1 MVGVWTHPNRKDY
14 GMSPRFALRRTVVV
28 ASASALLLG
37 TALVSGSTVANAATT
52 PKTGGI
58 LTFLEHEPRLDH
70 LDPAR
75 IYTGRD
81 LAFMNSF
88 HTRTLVAYN
97 PVPGAAGA
105 NLVPDLATNTGVP
118 SNEAKTWKFT
128 LRPGTKF
135 EDGTP
140 ITCEHVQYGSSRVFA
155 QDVINNGPT
164 YMLSWLDIPKD
175 KDGNSIYVGPYKS
188 TKAAQA
194 AFNKAVSCSKD
205 NRTITFNL
213 NKSIADFNYLATYG
227 VISPV
232 QKKKDTGDKYD
243 LNPQAT
249 GPYKIVENSKNQL
262 RMVRNTNWSKAS
274 DPVRTPYPDEVII
287 QFGLDEEVIDQIML
301 EDTIPTA
308 VNFGGPLPTNKDKFF
323 TDSKLK
329 NRRMN
334 NSDPYA
340 IYIAFNVKAMPCIEI
355 RQAMYHARDAKALLD
370 YAGGPTYA
378 GSYATGVISPLV
390 AADYAPTKVVGPG
403 SPDFMPEGNVTK
415 AKALMEIA
423 KTKCPADYKK
433 ATEDGIMMDVR
444 QSVTL
449 NDTIPINEA
458 AYARAG
464 IKVKWNIISSGYYS
478 TVMNP
483 AKQNDTSASGWGAD
497 WANASTVIPE
507 LFASFG
513 GFNLSQNSADPAYK
527 AFEDKVN
534 IAMKTTDR
542 KKQAAMWKELDA
554 YAMKQMWVLPTTFGK
569 AQEVWGSQVS
579 GVFFWVP
586 QGNPAYGKMWIN
598 N

>member
-1 MVGVWTHPNRKDY
+1 
-14 GMSPRFALRRTVVV
+14 MSPRFALRRTVVI
-28 ASASALLLG
+28 ASASALLFG
-37 TALVSGSTVANAATT
+37 TALVSGTNAANAAAT

-58 LTFLEHEPRLDH
+58 LTLLEHEPRLDH
-70 LDPAR
+70 LDPSR

-118 SNEAKTWKFT
+118 SNAAKTWKFT

-140 ITCEHVQYGSSRVFA
+140 ITCEHVQYGTSRVFA

-164 YMLSWLDIPKD
+164 YLLSWLDIPKD
-175 KDGNSIYVGPYKS
+175 ADGNSIYVGPYKS
-188 TKAAQA
+188 TPEAQA
-194 AFNKAVSCSKD
+194 AYNKAVSCSKD
-205 NRTITFNL
+205 NRTITFQL

-227 VISPV
+227 VISPI

-243 LNPQAT
+243 LNPQST
-249 GPYKIVENSKNQL
+249 GPYKIVENSKTQL
-262 RMVRNTNWSKAS
+262 RMVRNSNWSKAT
-274 DPVRTPYPDEVII
+274 DPIRTPYPDEVII

-308 VNFGGPLPTNKDKFF
+308 INFGGPLPTNKDKFF
-323 TDSKLK
+323 SNPALK

-340 IYIAFNVKAMPCIEI
+340 NYIAFNVKAMPCLEI
-355 RQAMYHARDAKALLD
+355 RQAMYYSRDAKALLD
-370 YAGGPTYA
+370 YAGGPEFA

-390 AADYAPTKVVGPG
+390 ATDYAPTKVVGPG
-403 SPDFMPEGNVTK
+403 SPDFKPEGNITK

-433 ATEDGIMMDVR
+433 ATEDGITMDVR
-444 QSVTL
+444 QSVAL

-464 IKVKWNIISSGYYS
+464 IKVKWNIIKSGYYS

-483 AKQNDTSASGWGAD
+483 AKQKDMSASGWGAD

-513 GFNLSQNSADPAYK
+513 GFNLSQNTEDPAYK

-554 YAMKQMWVLPTTFGK
+554 YAMKQMWVLPTVFGK
-569 AQEVWGSQVS
+569 AQEVWGSQLAN
-579 GVFFWVP
+579 VFFWVP
-586 QGNPAYGKMWIN
+586 QGNPAYGKIWIN

>member
-1 MVGVWTHPNRKDY
+1 
-14 GMSPRFALRRTVVV
+14 MSPRFALRRAVVV
-28 ASASALLLG
+28 ASASALLFG
-37 TALVSGSTVANAATT
+37 TALVSGTTAATAATT

-58 LTFLEHEPRLDH
+58 LTLLEHEPRLDH
-70 LDPAR
+70 LDPSR

-97 PVPGAAGA
+97 PVPGKAGA

-140 ITCEHVQYGSSRVFA
+140 ITCEHVQYGTSRVFA

-164 YMLSWLDIPKD
+164 YLLSWLDIPKD

-194 AFNKAVSCSKD
+194 AYNKAVSCSAD
-205 NRTITFNL
+205 HRTITFQL

-227 VISPV
+227 VISPI
-232 QKKKDTGDKYD
+232 QQKKDTGDKYD
-243 LNPQAT
+243 LWPQAT
-249 GPYKIVENSKNQL
+249 GPYKIVQNDKTQL
-262 RMVRNTNWSKAS
+262 RMVRNPNWSKAT
-274 DPVRTPYPDEVII
+274 DGFRTPYPDEVII

-308 VNFGGPLPTNKDKFF
+308 INFGGPLPTNRDKFF
-323 TDSKLK
+323 NDPALK

-340 IYIAFNVKAMPCIEI
+340 NYIAFNVKAMPCIEI
-355 RQAMYHARDAKALLD
+355 RQAMYYSRNAKALLD

-390 AADYAPTKVVGPG
+390 ATDYAPTKVVGPG
-403 SPDFMPEGNVTK
+403 SPDFMPEGNIPK
-415 AKALMEIA
+415 AKALMETA

-433 ATEDGIMMDVR
+433 ATEDGITMDVR
-444 QSVTL
+444 QSVAL

-464 IKVKWNIISSGYYS
+464 IKVNWNIIKSGYYS

-483 AKQNDTSASGWGAD
+483 AKQKDMSASGWGAD

-507 LFASFG
+507 LFATFG
-513 GFNLSQNSADPAYK
+513 GFNLSQNGDDPAYK

-542 KKQAAMWKELDA
+542 NKQAAMWKELDA
-554 YAMKQMWVLPTTFGK
+554 YAMKQFWVLPTVFGK
-569 AQEVWGSQVS
+569 AQEVWGSQLS
-579 GVFFWVP
+579 NVFFWVP
-586 QGNPAYGKMWIN
+586 QGNPAYGKIWIN

>member
-1 MVGVWTHPNRKDY
+1 
-14 GMSPRFALRRTVVV
+14 
-28 ASASALLLG
+28 
-37 TALVSGSTVANAATT
+37 
-52 PKTGGI
+52 
-58 LTFLEHEPRLDH
+58 
-70 LDPAR
+70 
-75 IYTGRD
+75 
-81 LAFMNSF
+81 
-88 HTRTLVAYN
+88 LVAYN

-105 NLVPDLATNTGVP
+105 NIVPDLATNTGVP
-118 SNEAKTWKFT
+118 SNSAKTWKFT

-155 QDVINNGPT
+155 TDVINNGPG
-164 YMLSWLDIPKD
+164 YLLAWLDIPKD
-175 KDGNSIYVGPYKS
+175 KDGNSIYTGPYKS
-188 TKAAQA
+188 TKAGQDAYK
-194 AFNKAVSCSKD
+194 KAVSCSAD
-205 NRTITFNL
+205 NRTITFQL
-213 NKSIADFNYLATYG
+213 NKSVADFNYLATYG

-232 QKKKDTGDKYD
+232 QKKKDTGDKYT
-243 LNPQAT
+243 LNPQST
-249 GPYKIVENSKNQL
+249 GPYKIVENSANQL
-262 RMVRNTNWSKAS
+262 RMIRNSNWSKAS
-274 DPVRTPYPDEVII
+274 DTVRTPYPDEVII

-308 VNFGGPLPTNKDKFF
+308 MNFGGPLPSNKSKFF
-323 TDSKLK
+323 DDPKLK

-340 IYIAFNVKAMPCIEI
+340 LYLAFNVKAMPCKEI
-355 RQAMYHARDAKALLD
+355 REAMYHSRDAKALLD
-370 YAGGPTYA
+370 YAGGPQFA

-390 AADYAPTKVVGPG
+390 ALDYAPTKVVGPG
-403 SPDFMPEGNVTK
+403 SPDFKPEGNIVK
-415 AKALMEIA
+415 AKALMETA

-433 ATEDGIMMDVR
+433 ATEDGITIDVR
-444 QSVTL
+444 SSATL

-464 IKVKWNIISSGYYS
+464 IKVKFNIISAGYYP
-478 TVMNP
+478 TVMDP
-483 AKQNDTSASGWGAD
+483 AKQKDLSTSGWGAD

-513 GFNLSQNSADPAYK
+513 GFNISQNTADPAYK

-554 YAMKQMWVLPTTFGK
+554 YAMKQFWVLPTLFGK
-569 AQEVWGSQVS
+569 AQEVWGSQLAN
-579 GVFFWVP
+579 VFFWVP
-586 QGNPAYGKMWIN
+586 QGNPAYGKIWIN

>member
-135 EDGTP
+135 EDGAP
-140 ITCEHVQYGSSRVFA
+140 ITCKDVQYGSSRVFA

-194 AFNKAVSCSKD
+194 AYEKAVSCSKD

-569 AQEVWGSQVS
+569 AQEVWGSQVA

>member
-1 MVGVWTHPNRKDY
+1 MRAI
-14 GMSPRFALRRTVVV
+14 SARRRATVV
-28 ASASALLLG
+28 ASATALFLG
-37 TALVSGSTVANAATT
+37 TVLVSGVGPANAATT

-58 LTFLEHEPRLDH
+58 LTLLEHEPRLDH
-70 LDPAR
+70 LDPSR

-105 NLVPDLATNTGVP
+105 NLVPDLATNTGIP

-135 EDGTP
+135 EDGVA
-140 ITCEHVQYGSSRVFA
+140 ITCEHVQYGVSRVFA
-155 QDVINNGPT
+155 TDVITDGPA
-164 YMLSWLDIPKD
+164 YLQAWLDIPKD
-175 KDGNSIYVGPYKS
+175 KDGNSIYTGPYKN
-188 TKAAQA
+188 TPEGVA
-194 AFNKAVSCSKD
+194 AFKKAVSCSKD

-213 NKSIADFNYLATYG
+213 NKSVADFNYLGTYG

-232 QKKKDTGDKYD
+232 QAKKDTGDKYD
-243 LNPQAT
+243 LRPQAT
-249 GPYKIVENSKNQL
+249 GPYKIIENSKTQL
-262 RMVRNTNWSKAS
+262 KMVRNKYWSKAS
-274 DPVRTPYPDEVII
+274 DAVRTPYPDEVVI
-287 QFGLDEEVIDQIML
+287 QFGLDEEVIDQIIL

-308 VNFGGPLPTNKDKFF
+308 MNFGGPLPSNKEKFFSDDKFA
-323 TDSKLK
+323 K
-329 NRRMN
+329 RRMN

-340 IYIAFNVKAMPCIEI
+340 IYLAFNVKNMPCYEV
-355 RQAMYHARDAKALLD
+355 RAALYYARNAKALLD
-370 YAGGPTYA
+370 YAGGPKFA

-390 AADYAPTKVVGPG
+390 ATDYAPTKVVGPG
-403 SPDFMPEGNVTK
+403 SPDFMPEGNVEK
-415 AKALMEIA
+415 AKQLLEIA

-433 ATEDGIMMDVR
+433 ATEDGITFDVR
-444 QSVTL
+444 QSATL

-478 TVMNP
+478 TVMDP
-483 AKQNDTSASGWGAD
+483 AKQKDVTAAGWGAD

-513 GFNLSQNSADPAYK
+513 GFNLSQNSGDPNYK
-527 AFEDKVN
+527 KFEDKVN
-534 IAMKTTDR
+534 LAMKTTDR
-542 KKQAAMWKELDA
+542 KKQAAMWKALDA
-554 YAMKQMWVLPTTFGK
+554 EAMKNFWVLPTTFGK
-569 AQEVWGSQVS
+569 AQEVWGSQLA

-586 QGNPAYGKMWIN
+586 QGNPAYGKIWIN

>member
-97 PVPGAAGA
+97 PVPGSAGA

-205 NRTITFNL
+205 NRTITFQL

-513 GFNLSQNSADPAYK
+513 GFNLSQNSGDPAYK

-569 AQEVWGSQVS
+569 AQEVWGSQVA

>member
-1 MVGVWTHPNRKDY
+1 
-14 GMSPRFALRRTVVV
+14 MSPRFALRRAVVV
-28 ASASALLLG
+28 ASASALFFG
-37 TALVSGSTVANAATT
+37 TALVSGTNAASAATT

-58 LTFLEHEPRLDH
+58 LTLLEHEPRLDH
-70 LDPAR
+70 LDPSR

-97 PVPGAAGA
+97 PVPGKAGA

-140 ITCEHVQYGSSRVFA
+140 ITCEHVQYGTSRVFA

-164 YMLSWLDIPKD
+164 YLLSWLDIPKD

-194 AFNKAVSCSKD
+194 AYNKAVSCSAD
-205 NRTITFNL
+205 HRTITFQL

-227 VISPV
+227 VISPI
-232 QKKKDTGDKYD
+232 QQKKDTGDKYD
-243 LNPQAT
+243 LWPQAT
-249 GPYKIVENSKNQL
+249 GPYKIVQNDKTQL
-262 RMVRNTNWSKAS
+262 RMVRNPNWSKAT
-274 DPVRTPYPDEVII
+274 DGFRTPYPDEVII

-308 VNFGGPLPTNKDKFF
+308 INFGGPLPTNRDKFF
-323 TDSKLK
+323 NDPALK

-340 IYIAFNVKAMPCIEI
+340 NYIAFNVKAMPCIEI
-355 RQAMYHARDAKALLD
+355 RQAMYYSRNAKALLD
-370 YAGGPTYA
+370 YAGGPVYA

-390 AADYAPTKVVGPG
+390 ATDYAPTKVVGPG
-403 SPDFMPEGNVTK
+403 SPDFMPEGNIPK
-415 AKALMEIA
+415 AKALMETA

-433 ATEDGIMMDVR
+433 ATETGITMDVR
-444 QSVTL
+444 QSVAL

-464 IKVKWNIISSGYYS
+464 IKVNWNIIKSGYYS

-483 AKQNDTSASGWGAD
+483 AKQKDTSASGWGAD

-507 LFASFG
+507 LFATFG
-513 GFNLSQNSADPAYK
+513 GFNLSQNGDDPAYK

-542 KKQAAMWKELDA
+542 NKQAAMWKELDA
-554 YAMKQMWVLPTTFGK
+554 YAMAQFWVLPTVFGK
-569 AQEVWGSQVS
+569 AQEVWGSQLS
-579 GVFFWVP
+579 NVFFWVP
-586 QGNPAYGKMWIN
+586 QGNPAYGKIWIN

>member
-1 MVGVWTHPNRKDY
+1 
-14 GMSPRFALRRTVVV
+14 MSPRFVLRRAVVV
-28 ASASALLLG
+28 ASASALLFG
-37 TALVSGSTVANAATT
+37 TVLVSGTNAASAAAT

-58 LTFLEHEPRLDH
+58 LTLLEHEPRLDH
-70 LDPAR
+70 LDPSR

-105 NLVPDLATNTGVP
+105 NLVPDLATNTGIP
-118 SNEAKTWKFT
+118 SNNAKTWKFT

-140 ITCEHVQYGSSRVFA
+140 ITCEHVQYGTSRVFA

-164 YMLSWLDIPKD
+164 YLLSWLDIPKD
-175 KDGNSIYVGPYKS
+175 ADGNSIYVGPYKS
-188 TKAAQA
+188 TPEAQA

-205 NRTITFNL
+205 NRTITFQL

-227 VISPV
+227 VISPI

-243 LNPQAT
+243 LWPQAT
-249 GPYKIVENSKNQL
+249 GPYKIAENSKTQL
-262 RMVRNTNWSKAS
+262 RFVRNPQWSKAS
-274 DPVRTPYPDEVII
+274 DPFRTPYPDEVII

-308 VNFGGPLPTNKDKFF
+308 INFGGPLPTNKDKFF
-323 TDSKLK
+323 SNPALK

-340 IYIAFNVKAMPCIEI
+340 NYIAFNVKAMPCLEI
-355 RQAMYHARDAKALLD
+355 RQAMYYSRDAKALLD
-370 YAGGPTYA
+370 YAGGPEFA

-390 AADYAPTKVVGPG
+390 ATDYAPTKVVGPG
-403 SPDFMPEGNVTK
+403 SPDFKPEGNITK

-433 ATEDGIMMDVR
+433 ATETGITMDVR
-444 QSVTL
+444 QSVAL

-464 IKVKWNIISSGYYS
+464 IKVNWNIIKSGYYS

-483 AKQNDTSASGWGAD
+483 AKQKDMSASGWGAD

-507 LFASFG
+507 LFATFG
-513 GFNLSQNSADPAYK
+513 GFNLSQNGDDPAYK

-554 YAMKQMWVLPTTFGK
+554 YAMKQMWVLPTVFGK
-569 AQEVWGSQVS
+569 AQEVWGSQLAN
-579 GVFFWVP
+579 VFFWVP
-586 QGNPAYGKMWIN
+586 QGNPAYGKIWIN

>member
-1 MVGVWTHPNRKDY
+1 
-14 GMSPRFALRRTVVV
+14 MSPRFALRRAVVV
-28 ASASALLLG
+28 ASASALLFG
-37 TALVSGSTVANAATT
+37 TALVSGTNAASAATT

-58 LTFLEHEPRLDH
+58 LTLLEHEPRLDH
-70 LDPAR
+70 LDPSR

-97 PVPGAAGA
+97 PVPGKAGA

-140 ITCEHVQYGSSRVFA
+140 ITCEHVQYGASRVFA

-164 YMLSWLDIPKD
+164 YLLSWLDIPKD

-194 AFNKAVSCSKD
+194 AYNKAVSCSAD
-205 NRTITFNL
+205 HRTITFQL

-227 VISPV
+227 VISPI
-232 QKKKDTGDKYD
+232 QQKKDTGDKYD
-243 LNPQAT
+243 LWPQAT
-249 GPYKIVENSKNQL
+249 GPYKIVQNDKTQL
-262 RMVRNTNWSKAS
+262 RMVRNPNWSKAT
-274 DPVRTPYPDEVII
+274 DGFRTPYPDEVII

-308 VNFGGPLPTNKDKFF
+308 INFGGPLPTNRDKFF
-323 TDSKLK
+323 NDPALK
-329 NRRMN
+329 TRRMN

-340 IYIAFNVKAMPCIEI
+340 NYIAFNVKAMPCIEI
-355 RQAMYHARDAKALLD
+355 RQAMYYSRNAKALLD
-370 YAGGPTYA
+370 YAGGPVYA

-390 AADYAPTKVVGPG
+390 ATDYAPTKVVGPG
-403 SPDFMPEGNVTK
+403 SPDFMPEGNIPK
-415 AKALMEIA
+415 AKALMETA

-433 ATEDGIMMDVR
+433 ATETGITMDVR
-444 QSVTL
+444 QSVAL

-464 IKVKWNIISSGYYS
+464 IKVNWNIIKSGYYS

-483 AKQNDTSASGWGAD
+483 AKQKDTSASGWGAD

-507 LFASFG
+507 LFATFG
-513 GFNLSQNSADPAYK
+513 GFNLSQNGDDPAYK

-542 KKQAAMWKELDA
+542 NKQAAMWKELDA
-554 YAMKQMWVLPTTFGK
+554 YAMKQFWVLPTVFGK
-569 AQEVWGSQVS
+569 AQEVWGSQLS
-579 GVFFWVP
+579 NVFFWVP
-586 QGNPAYGKMWIN
+586 QGNPAYGKIWIN

>member
-1 MVGVWTHPNRKDY
+1 
-14 GMSPRFALRRTVVV
+14 MSPRYALRRAVVV

-37 TALVSGSTVANAATT
+37 TVVVAGTNAASAATK

-70 LDPAR
+70 MDPSR

-118 SNEAKTWKFT
+118 SNSAKTWKFT

-155 QDVINNGPT
+155 TDVINNGPG
-164 YMLSWLDIPKD
+164 YLLAWLDIPKD
-175 KDGNSIYVGPYKS
+175 KDGNSIYTGPYKS
-188 TKAAQA
+188 TKAGQDAYK
-194 AFNKAVSCSKD
+194 KAVSCSAD
-205 NRTITFNL
+205 NRTITFQL
-213 NKSIADFNYLATYG
+213 NKSVADFNYLATYG

-232 QKKKDTGDKYD
+232 QKKKDTGDKYT

-249 GPYKIVENSKNQL
+249 GPYKIVENSANQL
-262 RMVRNTNWSKAS
+262 RMIRNSNWSKAS
-274 DPVRTPYPDEVII
+274 DPVRTPYPDEVVI

-308 VNFGGPLPTNKDKFF
+308 MNFGGPLPSNKSKFF
-323 TDSKLK
+323 DDPKLK

-340 IYIAFNVKAMPCIEI
+340 LYLAFNVKAMPCKEI
-355 RQAMYHARDAKALLD
+355 REAMYHSRDAKALLD
-370 YAGGPTYA
+370 YAGGPQFA

-390 AADYAPTKVVGPG
+390 ALDYAPTNVVGPG
-403 SPDFMPEGNVTK
+403 SPDFKPEGNIVK
-415 AKALMEIA
+415 AKALMETA

-433 ATEDGIMMDVR
+433 ATEDGITIDVR
-444 QSVTL
+444 SSATL

-464 IKVKWNIISSGYYS
+464 IKVKFNIISAGYYP
-478 TVMNP
+478 TVMDP
-483 AKQNDTSASGWGAD
+483 AKQKDLSTSGWGAD

-513 GFNLSQNSADPAYK
+513 GFNISQNTADPAYK

-569 AQEVWGSQVS
+569 AQEVWGSQLAN
-579 GVFFWVP
+579 VFFWVP
-586 QGNPAYGKMWIN
+586 QGNPAYGKIWIN

>member
-1 MVGVWTHPNRKDY
+1 M
-14 GMSPRFALRRTVVV
+14 
-28 ASASALLLG
+28 
-37 TALVSGSTVANAATT
+37 NA
-52 PKTGGI
+52 
-58 LTFLEHEPRLDH
+58 
-70 LDPAR
+70 
-75 IYTGRD
+75 
-81 LAFMNSF
+81 F

-105 NLVPDLATNTGVP
+105 NIVPDLATNTGVP
-118 SNEAKTWKFT
+118 SNSAKTWKFT

-155 QDVINNGPT
+155 TDVINNGPG
-164 YMLSWLDIPKD
+164 YLLAWLDIPKD
-175 KDGNSIYVGPYKS
+175 KDGNSIYAGPYKG
-188 TKAAQA
+188 TKAGQA

-205 NRTITFNL
+205 NRTITFQL
-213 NKSIADFNYLATYG
+213 NKSVADFNYLATYG

-232 QKKKDTGDKYD
+232 QKKKDTGDKYT
-243 LNPQAT
+243 LNPQST
-249 GPYKIVENSKNQL
+249 GPYKIVENSANQL
-262 RMVRNTNWSKAS
+262 RMIRNSNWSKAS
-274 DPVRTPYPDEVII
+274 DTVRTPYPDEVII

-308 VNFGGPLPTNKDKFF
+308 MNFGGPLPSNKSKFF
-323 TDSKLK
+323 DDPKLK

-340 IYIAFNVKAMPCIEI
+340 LYLAFNVKAMPCKEI
-355 RQAMYHARDAKALLD
+355 REAMYHSRDAKALLD
-370 YAGGPTYA
+370 YAGGPQFA

-390 AADYAPTKVVGPG
+390 ALDYAPTKVVGPG
-403 SPDFMPEGNVTK
+403 SPDFKPEGNIVK
-415 AKALMEIA
+415 AKALMETA

-433 ATEDGIMMDVR
+433 ATEDGITIDVR
-444 QSVTL
+444 SSATL

-464 IKVKWNIISSGYYS
+464 IKVKFNIISAGYYP
-478 TVMNP
+478 TVMDP
-483 AKQNDTSASGWGAD
+483 AKQKDLSTSGWGAD

-513 GFNLSQNSADPAYK
+513 GFNISQNTADPAYK

-554 YAMKQMWVLPTTFGK
+554 YAMKQFWVLPTLFGK
-569 AQEVWGSQVS
+569 AQEVWGSQLAN
-579 GVFFWVP
+579 VFFWVP
-586 QGNPAYGKMWIN
+586 QGNPAYGKIWIN

>member
-1 MVGVWTHPNRKDY
+1 
-14 GMSPRFALRRTVVV
+14 MSPRFALRRAVVV
-28 ASASALLLG
+28 ATAGALILG
-37 TALVSGSTVANAATT
+37 TALVSGSTVATAATK

-58 LTFLEHEPRLDH
+58 LTFLEHAPRLDH

-81 LAFMNSF
+81 LAFMNAF

-105 NLVPDLATNTGVP
+105 NIVPDLATNTGVP
-118 SNEAKTWKFT
+118 SNSAKTWKFT

-155 QDVINNGPT
+155 TDVINNGPG
-164 YMLSWLDIPKD
+164 YLLAWLDIPKD
-175 KDGNSIYVGPYKS
+175 KDGNSIYTGPYKS
-188 TKAAQA
+188 TKAGQDAYK
-194 AFNKAVSCSKD
+194 KAVSCSAD
-205 NRTITFNL
+205 NRTITFQL
-213 NKSIADFNYLATYG
+213 NKSVADFNYLATYG

-232 QKKKDTGDKYD
+232 QKKKDTGDKYT

-249 GPYKIVENSKNQL
+249 GPYKIVENSANQL
-262 RMVRNTNWSKAS
+262 RMIRNSNWSKAS
-274 DPVRTPYPDEVII
+274 DTVRTPYPDEVII

-308 VNFGGPLPTNKDKFF
+308 MNFGGPLPSNKSKFF
-323 TDSKLK
+323 DDPKFK

-340 IYIAFNVKAMPCIEI
+340 LYLAFNVKAMPCKEI
-355 RQAMYHARDAKALLD
+355 REAMYHSRDAKALLD
-370 YAGGPTYA
+370 YAGGPQFA

-390 AADYAPTKVVGPG
+390 ALDYAPTKVVGPG
-403 SPDFMPEGNVTK
+403 SPDFKPEGNIVK
-415 AKALMEIA
+415 AKALMETA

-433 ATEDGIMMDVR
+433 ATEDGITIDVR
-444 QSVTL
+444 SSATL

-464 IKVKWNIISSGYYS
+464 IKVKFNIISAGYYP
-478 TVMNP
+478 TVMDP
-483 AKQNDTSASGWGAD
+483 AKQKDLSTSGWGAD

-513 GFNLSQNSADPAYK
+513 GFNISQNTADPAYK

-554 YAMKQMWVLPTTFGK
+554 YAMKQFWVLPTLFGK
-569 AQEVWGSQVS
+569 AQEVWGSQLAN
-579 GVFFWVP
+579 VFFWVP
-586 QGNPAYGKMWIN
+586 QGNPAYGKIWIN